1 MTRPIVILYLFFYP
15 VLFMSYIHSFIMV
28 ALLQGALD
36 HLDAVVLLQSLD
48 ERATDVHGHGS
59 EDTLRKY

>member
-1 MTRPIVILYLFFYP
+1 
-15 VLFMSYIHSFIMV
+15 MSYIHSFIMV